1 MTRTPGTRDFILLIA
16 LSLIWGSAFAL
27 IKIAVVTIPPISLA
41 TMRVAVA
48 AVALLIVL
56 RLSGESFGPGLRQWG
71 HFAAVG
77 MLGNGLPFALIGYG
91 ELRVDSGLAAI
102 LIGVMPVFTVI
113 FAYAFR
119 VERGLT
125 WLRGLGLALGF
136 AGLLVLV
143 GPAALGRLGD
153 DGAAHLA
160 IVAAAAC
167 YAATAVYAMRL
178 SQTISIVVL
187 GTGTMVASTAIM
199 VPVALS
205 IDAPWTLAPAAEA
218 LGAAFTLGLVATGL
232 ATLIF
237 FKLLASAGATF
248 ASTINYLIPVIGV
261 VVGVLWLGER
271 IGVTELA
278 AMALVLSGVALVR
291 SGPSPQSS

>member
-1 MTRTPGTRDFILLIA
+1 MTRTPGSREFVLLIV

-27 IKIAVVTIPPISLA
+27 IKIAVATIPPVSLSA
-41 TMRVAVA
+41 MRVAVA
-48 AVALLIVL
+48 AVTLLIIL
-56 RLSGESFGPGLRQWG
+56 RLVGKRFGPGLRQWG

-91 ELRVDSGLAAI
+91 ELRVDSALAAI
-102 LIGVMPVFTVI
+102 LIGAMPVFTVA

-125 WLRGLGLALGF
+125 WLRGLGLAIGF
-136 AGLLVLV
+136 AGLVLLV
-143 GPAALGRLGD
+143 GPATLGRLGD
-153 DGAAHLA
+153 DGVAHLA
-160 IVAAAAC
+160 IVAAAAS

-178 SQTISIVVL
+178 SQTIPIVVL
-187 GTGTMVASTAIM
+187 GAGTMVASTAIM
-199 VPVALS
+199 VPVALLL
-205 IDAPWTLAPAAEA
+205 DAPWTLVPTADA
-218 LGAAFTLGLVATGL
+218 LGAAFILGLVATGF

-237 FKLLASAGATF
+237 FKLLALAGAIF

-261 VVGVLWLGER
+261 VVGMAWLGER

-278 AMALVLSGVALVR
+278 AMALILTGVALVR

>member
-1 MTRTPGTRDFILLIA
+1 MTRTPGTREFVLLIA
-16 LSLIWGSAFAL
+16 LSLIWGSSFAL

-41 TMRVAVA
+41 TARVAVA
-48 AVALLIVL
+48 AVTLLIIL
-56 RLSGESFGPGLRQWG
+56 RLLGESFGPGLRQWG
-71 HFAAVG
+71 HFTAVG

-102 LIGVMPVFTVI
+102 LIGTMPVFTVA
-113 FAYAFR
+113 FAYIFR

-143 GPAALGRLGD
+143 GPATLGRLGD
-153 DGAAHLA
+153 DGSAHLA
-160 IVAAAAC
+160 IVAAAAS

-178 SQTISIVVL
+178 SQTIPIVVL
-187 GTGTMVASTAIM
+187 GAGTMVASTVIM
-199 VPVALS
+199 TPLALV
-205 IDAPWTLAPAAEA
+205 IDAPWTLAPAAA
-218 LGAAFTLGLVATGL
+218 AVGAAFILGLVATGL

-261 VVGVLWLGER
+261 ILGVAWLGES

-278 AMALVLSGVALVR
+278 AMALVLSGVVLVR

>member
-1 MTRTPGTRDFILLIA
+1 MTPTPGTRDFILLIA

-41 TMRVAVA
+41 TARVAVA
-48 AVALLIVL
+48 AVTLLIVL
-56 RLSGESFGPGLRQWG
+56 RLVGESLPAGLRQWG
-71 HFAAVG
+71 RFAAIG
-77 MLGNGLPFALIGYG
+77 MLGNGVPFVLIGYG

-102 LIGVMPVFTVI
+102 LIGTMPVFTVA
-113 FAYAFR
+113 FATLFR

-125 WLRGLGLALGF
+125 WRRGLGLALGF

-143 GPAALGRLGD
+143 GPATLAGLGD

-160 IVAAAAC
+160 IVAAAAS
-167 YAATAVYAMRL
+167 YAAMAVYAMRL
-178 SQTISIVVL
+178 SQTTSIVVL
-187 GTGTMVASTAIM
+187 GAGTMVASTAIM
-199 VPVALS
+199 VPVALV

-218 LGAAFTLGLVATGL
+218 LGAAFILGLVATGF

-261 VVGVLWLGER
+261 VLGVAWLGES

-278 AMALVLSGVALVR
+278 AMALILSGVVLVR